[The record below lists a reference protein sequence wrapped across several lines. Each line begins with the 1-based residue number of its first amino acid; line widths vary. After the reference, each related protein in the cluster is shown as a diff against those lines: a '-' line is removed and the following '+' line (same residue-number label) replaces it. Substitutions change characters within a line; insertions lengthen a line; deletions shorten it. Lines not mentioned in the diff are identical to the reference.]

1 MKKNVGFL
9 GVMLSVALILS
20 FIESLIP
27 FYFGVPGM
35 KLGLTNVIVIL
46 ALYLFGPVEA
56 ITISVLRIVLSGFLF
71 GNAFSIIYSL
81 AGGLLSFFVMFLLK
95 RFAKLGVIPISI
107 TGGIF
112 HNVGQI
118 IVAILVMNNIYLMYY
133 MPVLLI
139 AGFVTGALIGIIA
152 CELVRRLSKIME
164 ER

>member
-1 MKKNVGFL
+1 
-9 GVMLSVALILS
+9 
-20 FIESLIP
+20 
-27 FYFGVPGM
+27 
-35 KLGLTNVIVIL
+35 
-46 ALYLFGPVEA
+46 
-56 ITISVLRIVLSGFLF
+56 
-71 GNAFSIIYSL
+71 
-81 AGGLLSFFVMFLLK
+81 MFLLK

-118 IVAILVMNNIYLMYY
+118 IVAILVMNNTYLMYY

>member
-46 ALYLFGPVEA
+46 ALYLFGPNEA

-71 GNAFSIIYSL
+71 GNAFSIVYSL
-81 AGGLLSFFVMFLLK
+81 AGGILSFVVMYLLK

-112 HNVGQI
+112 HNIGQI
-118 IVAILVMNNIYLMYY
+118 LVAILVMNNMYLMYY
-133 MPVLLI
+133 LPVLLI
-139 AGFVTGALIGIIA
+139 AGFVTGTLIGIIA
-152 CELVRRLSKIME
+152 NELISRLGKIME
-164 ER
+164 GR

>member
-118 IVAILVMNNIYLMYY
+118 IVAILVMNNTYLMYY

-152 CELVRRLSKIME
+152 SELVRRLSKIME